1 MISSFGIHPKFV
13 LTATSNYASSLTAI
27 LKSNPQ
33 AHIGEIGL
41 DFRNLEND
49 QVKKKQIQMFG
60 EQLQLAI
67 GKSYSS
73 LASYKAIHTQLRK
86 TIPQSALNR
95 NTFIL
100 LSTRLPENSFGSC
113 C

>member
-67 GKSYSS
+67 DYQRTASVHVVKAHGECYKIFKKKFKNLGKEDS
-73 LASYKAIHTQLRK
+73 QV
-86 TIPQSALNR
+86 
-95 NTFIL
+95 
-100 LSTRLPENSFGSC
+100 
-113 C
+113 